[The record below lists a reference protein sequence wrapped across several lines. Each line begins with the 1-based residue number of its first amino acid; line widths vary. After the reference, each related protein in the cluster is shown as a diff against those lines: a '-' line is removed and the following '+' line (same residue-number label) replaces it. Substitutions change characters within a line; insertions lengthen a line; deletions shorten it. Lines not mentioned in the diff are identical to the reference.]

1 MNDDDDGNRA
11 VDRFL
16 TVIIIIAGFCIA
28 AAIVYLVALTI
39 H

>member
-1 MNDDDDGNRA
+1 MNDDDGNRA

-16 TVIIIIAGFCIA
+16 LAIIIIAGFCIA
-28 AAIVYLVALTI
+28 AAIVYLVAISI